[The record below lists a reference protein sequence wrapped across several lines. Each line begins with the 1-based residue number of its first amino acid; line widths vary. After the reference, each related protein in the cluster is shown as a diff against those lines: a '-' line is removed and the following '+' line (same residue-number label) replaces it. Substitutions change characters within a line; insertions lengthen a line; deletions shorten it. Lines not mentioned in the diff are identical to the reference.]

1 MNVLLVLVVWQW
13 QYRLLLGIII
23 TLSVSLALLLT
34 ASLLYGF
41 GMVYPRIQ
49 VTDLQVTQVSSHT
62 TLPGLVL
69 TATKGLGQI
78 LSPRMSPMN
87 LDLDSISS
95 CPQHSSGFHTNGH

>member
-1 MNVLLVLVVWQW
+1 VVLVLVVWQW

-62 TLPGLVL
+62 RHSQVFSLLRHRGWV
-69 TATKGLGQI
+69 G
-78 LSPRMSPMN
+78 
-87 LDLDSISS
+87 S
-95 CPQHSSGFHTNGH
+95 CHRA